1 MGTILLTITIC
12 LFSLPVYAKYSGG
25 MGEPNEPYQI
35 WTAKQMNKIEMNP
48 DDRNKQIKSM
58 ADINLGEFTGMAFNM
73 IGVEGQLFSGII
85 DGNGKR
91 ISNFTYKSSDKTSL
105 GLFGSVQGTNTQV
118 KNLRLTALSFNAE
131 TGNIVSALVGYL
143 HSGRIS
149 SCHVEDDNVS
159 GDNPVGELVARSG

>member
-1 MGTILLTITIC
+1 
-12 LFSLPVYAKYSGG
+12 

-35 WTAKQMNKIEMNP
+35 WTAKQMNKIEMDP

-73 IGVEGQLFSGII
+73 IGVEGDLFSGIF

-105 GLFGSVQGTNTQV
+105 GLFGSVQGTNTIV
-118 KNLRLTALSFNAE
+118 KNLRLTALSFNAG
-131 TGNIVSALVGYL
+131 TGNVVSVFAGYF

-149 SCHVEDDNVS
+149 RCHVEDENVS